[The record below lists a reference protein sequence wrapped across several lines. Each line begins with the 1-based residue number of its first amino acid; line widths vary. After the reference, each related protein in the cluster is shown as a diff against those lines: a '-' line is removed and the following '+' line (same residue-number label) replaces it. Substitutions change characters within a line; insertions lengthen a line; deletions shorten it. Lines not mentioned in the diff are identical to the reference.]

1 MLNRRHGSGLFF
13 RLSSSE
19 DTKALEMKEKMK
31 GKTLKSSEKSNAKGV
46 EETVALMY
54 KPLSLVLLLWLLYLL
69 FFFLVIGILWQYII
83 EVKHC
88 VSCRDGFSLTGLF
101 VMSLFY

>member
-19 DTKALEMKEKMK
+19 DTEVLEMKEKIK

-69 FFFLVIGILWQYII
+69 FFF
-83 EVKHC
+83 
-88 VSCRDGFSLTGLF
+88 
-101 VMSLFY
+101 